1 MSGTFGAFGVARLG
15 IYAAQSGLDVT
26 GNNITNINTQGYTR
40 QRLDLVSLSSSA
52 SDKYSSIYNVR
63 IGQGVL
69 TAGVVQ
75 LRDPGLDLQYR
86 GASANVGS
94 ANQKLAGLNDIASIL
109 DEVGKGSNDEDQ
121 DDGVILRQMNDLRD
135 LISKALTN
143 GIDGYDGMI
152 RESADALCTLFNQY
166 AKDLEDLQAKYETQ
180 LEQNVTEVNNILKNI
195 RDLNETIR
203 EADIRGDAALELRD
217 ERNRLLDQ
225 LSSYMKIDVKYSMED
240 IGAGFQVEKLTVTLG
255 GSDQKLIDGVYGTQ
269 LSQELL
275 ERNPDFPAVDPNN
288 PYLDNNGLPTAD
300 PEQAKKLDNTNYSL
314 TLGPLLNGRGE
325 KLDAADFGHDLGD
338 NELYGSL
345 QSLRELLTESGEYS
359 TGDYVDTVDPGAG
372 SKRGIPYYR
381 KALDNLAQEFAE
393 QMNELNAQA
402 TPPDEPIDG
411 AGNLFSIG
419 SNSDEAMSDNG
430 TPLDPTDDISLIT
443 AANISVSKAW
453 NDGKVSMVASR
464 NENASSGDNSN
475 LAAFLDVFN
484 KVHEFDPKAVVPG
497 TGNNDAAVGEPYK
510 GTFEDMLLHIQSTLG
525 EDQMSTTAVLTNYT
539 VTQNELYNSRESVS
553 GVDLNDEA
561 TNLMVYQKAYTAACR
576 LMTTLEEALDA
587 LMAM

>member
-1 MSGTFGAFGVARLG
+1 MNGTFGAFGVARLG

-26 GNNITNINTQGYTR
+26 GNNITNINTAGYTR

-52 SDKYSSIYNVR
+52 SDKYASIYNVR

-86 GASANVGS
+86 NASANVGS
-94 ANQKLAGLNDIASIL
+94 AGQKLTGLNDIASIL
-109 DEVGKGSNDEDQ
+109 DEVGKGSTDEDQ

-166 AKDLEDLQAKYETQ
+166 AKDLEDLQVKYETQ
-180 LEQNVTEVNNILKNI
+180 LEQNTTEINNILENI
-195 RDLNETIR
+195 QKLNETIR

-225 LSSYMKIDVKYSMED
+225 LSGYMKIDVKYSMED
-240 IGAGFQVEKLTVTLG
+240 LGAGLEVEKLTVSLG
-255 GSDQKLIDGVYGTQ
+255 TGDKNVLIDGVYG
-269 LSQELL
+269 SKIGI
-275 ERNPDFPAVDPNN
+275 NMADPNYN
-288 PYLDNNGLPTAD
+288 VQLYALRNLD
-300 PEQAKKLDNTNYSL
+300 
-314 TLGPLLNGRGE
+314 GE
-325 KLDAADFGHDLGD
+325 KLDNNHTDPVTLGD
-338 NELYGSL
+338 SDLYGSL
-345 QSLRELLTESGEYS
+345 QSVRELLTESGEY
-359 TGDYVDTVDPGAG
+359 TTVPPATDPEAS
-372 SKRGIPYYR
+372 SKRGILYYR

-393 QMNELNAQA
+393 QMNLLNAQT
-402 TPPDEPIDG
+402 TPPDQPIDG

-419 SNSDEAMSDNG
+419 SNSDIAMSDNG
-430 TPLDPTDDISLIT
+430 TPLDPTDDYSLIT
-443 AANISVSKAW
+443 AANISVSKSW
-453 NDGKVSMVASR
+453 NDGVVSMVASR
-464 NENASSGDNSN
+464 DPSAGSGDNSN
-475 LAAFLDVFN
+475 LAAFLNLFN
-484 KVHEFDPKAVVPG
+484 KKQEFDPGAVVPG
-497 TGNNDAAVGEPYK
+497 SAGAGTPYR
-510 GTFEDMLLHIQSTLG
+510 GTFEDMLLHIQSTLA

-539 VTQNELYNSRESVS
+539 VTQNELYTNRESVS

>member
-1 MSGTFGAFGVARLG
+1 MNGTFGAFGVARLG

-26 GNNITNINTQGYTR
+26 GNNITNINTAGYTR

-52 SDKYSSIYNVR
+52 SDKYASIYNVR

-86 GASANVGS
+86 NASANVGS
-94 ANQKLAGLNDIASIL
+94 ANQKLSGLNDIASIL
-109 DEVGKGSNDEDQ
+109 DEVGKGSTTEDQ

-166 AKDLEDLQAKYETQ
+166 AKDLEDLQVKYETQ
-180 LEQNVTEVNNILKNI
+180 LEQNTTEINNILENI
-195 RDLNETIR
+195 QKLNETIR

-225 LSSYMKIDVKYSMED
+225 LSGYMKIDVKYSMED
-240 IGAGFQVEKLTVTLG
+240 LGAGLEVEKLTVSLG
-255 GSDQKLIDGVYGTQ
+255 TGDKNVLIDGVYG
-269 LSQELL
+269 SKIGI
-275 ERNPDFPAVDPNN
+275 NMADPNYN
-288 PYLDNNGLPTAD
+288 VQLYALRNLD
-300 PEQAKKLDNTNYSL
+300 
-314 TLGPLLNGRGE
+314 GE
-325 KLDAADFGHDLGD
+325 KLDNNHTDPVTLGD
-338 NELYGSL
+338 SDLYGSL
-345 QSLRELLTESGEYS
+345 QSVRELLTESGEY
-359 TGDYVDTVDPGAG
+359 TTVPPTTDPEAS
-372 SKRGIPYYR
+372 SKRGILYYR

-393 QMNELNAQA
+393 QMNLLNAQT
-402 TPPDEPIDG
+402 TPPDQPIDG
-411 AGNLFSIG
+411 AGVLFSNSSTG
-419 SNSDEAMSDNG
+419 SDS
-430 TPLDPTDDISLIT
+430 TRIT
-443 AANISVSKAW
+443 AGNISVSKSW
-453 NDGKVSMVASR
+453 NDGVVSMVASR
-464 NENASSGDNSN
+464 DPSAGSGDNTN
-475 LAAFLDVFN
+475 LAAFLDLFN
-484 KVHEFDPKAVVPG
+484 KKQEFDPGAVVPG
-497 TGNNDAAVGEPYK
+497 SAGDGTPYK
-510 GTFEDMLLHIQSTLG
+510 GTFEDMLLHIQSTLA

-539 VTQNELYNSRESVS
+539 VTQNELYTNRESVS

>member
-1 MSGTFGAFGVARLG
+1 MNGTFGAFGVARLG

-26 GNNITNINTQGYTR
+26 GNNITNINTAGYTR

-52 SDKYSSIYNVR
+52 SDKYASIYNVR

-86 GASANVGS
+86 NASANVGS
-94 ANQKLAGLNDIASIL
+94 AGQKLTGLDDIASIL
-109 DEVGKGSNDEDQ
+109 DEVGKGSTTEDQ

-166 AKDLEDLQAKYETQ
+166 AKDLDDLLVNYETQ
-180 LEQNVTEVNNILKNI
+180 LEQNTTEINNILENI
-195 RDLNETIR
+195 QKLNETIR

-225 LSSYMKIDVKYSMED
+225 LSGYMKIDVKYSMED
-240 IGAGFQVEKLTVTLG
+240 LGAGLEVEKLTVSLG
-255 GSDQKLIDGVYGTQ
+255 TGDKNVLIDGVYG
-269 LSQELL
+269 SKIGI
-275 ERNPDFPAVDPNN
+275 NMADPNYN
-288 PYLDNNGLPTAD
+288 VQLYALRNLD
-300 PEQAKKLDNTNYSL
+300 
-314 TLGPLLNGRGE
+314 GE
-325 KLDAADFGHDLGD
+325 KLDNNHTDPVTLGD
-338 NELYGSL
+338 SDLYGSL
-345 QSLRELLTESGEYS
+345 QSVRELLTESGEY
-359 TGDYVDTVDPGAG
+359 TTVPPTTDPEAS
-372 SKRGIPYYR
+372 SKRGILYYR

-393 QMNELNAQA
+393 QMNLLNAQT
-402 TPPDEPIDG
+402 TPPDQPIDG
-411 AGNLFSIG
+411 AGVLFSNSSTG
-419 SNSDEAMSDNG
+419 SDSTG
-430 TPLDPTDDISLIT
+430 IT
-443 AANISVSKAW
+443 AGNISVSKDW
-453 NDGKVSMVASR
+453 NDGVVSMVASR
-464 NENASSGDNSN
+464 DPSAGSGDNSN
-475 LAAFLDVFN
+475 LAAFLNLFN
-484 KVHEFDPKAVVPG
+484 KKQEFDPGAVVPG
-497 TGNNDAAVGEPYK
+497 SAGAGTPYR
-510 GTFEDMLLHIQSTLG
+510 GTFEDMLLHIQSTLA

-539 VTQNELYNSRESVS
+539 ITQNELYTNRESVS

>member
-1 MSGTFGAFGVARLG
+1 MNGTFGAFGVARLG

-26 GNNITNINTQGYTR
+26 GNNITNINTEGYTR
-40 QRLDLVSLSSSA
+40 QRLDLVSLSCSA
-52 SDKYSSIYNVR
+52 SDKYASRYNIR

-75 LRDPGLDLQYR
+75 LRDAGLDLQYR

-94 ANQKLAGLNDIASIL
+94 ASQKLAGLNDIASII
-109 DEVGKGSNDEDQ
+109 DEVGKGSTSEDQ

-166 AKDLEDLQAKYETQ
+166 AKDLEDLQVKYETQ
-180 LEQNVTEVNNILKNI
+180 LDQNVTEINNILENIQQLNKSI
-195 RDLNETIR
+195 RD
-203 EADIRGDAALELRD
+203 ADIRGDAALELRD
-217 ERNRLLDQ
+217 ERNRQLDK

-240 IGAGFQVEKLTVTLG
+240 LGAGLEVEKLTVSLATG
-255 GSDQKLIDGVYGTQ
+255 DKNVLIDGEYGAK
-269 LSQELL
+269 LGVSL
-275 ERNPDFPAVDPNN
+275 DDPN
-288 PYLDNNGLPTAD
+288 YDIRLYALRDLDGEKLNNNDTD
-300 PEQAKKLDNTNYSL
+300 PL
-314 TLGPLLNGRGE
+314 TLG
-325 KLDAADFGHDLGD
+325 DSD
-338 NELYGSL
+338 LYGSL

-359 TGDYVDTVDPGAG
+359 AADYVANVDDEAG

-393 QMNELNAQA
+393 QMNKLNMPGTGVEGEGVLFSMGSNNNDTTAI
-402 TPPDEPIDG
+402 T
-411 AGNLFSIG
+411 AGNI
-419 SNSDEAMSDNG
+419 A
-430 TPLDPTDDISLIT
+430 
-443 AANISVSKAW
+443 VSKDW
-453 NDGKVSMVASR
+453 NDQKVSMIASQDP
-464 NENASSGDNSN
+464 NAASGDNSN
-475 LAAFLDVFN
+475 LAAFLDLFN
-484 KVHEFDPKAVVPG
+484 KVQEFDPKAIVPG

-510 GTFEDMLLHIQSTLG
+510 GTFEDMLLHIQSTLA

-539 VTQNELYNSRESVS
+539 VTQNELYNNRESVS

>member
-1 MSGTFGAFGVARLG
+1 MNGTFGAFGVARLG

-26 GNNITNINTQGYTR
+26 GNNITNINTEGYTR
-40 QRLDLVSLSSSA
+40 QRLDLVSLSCSA
-52 SDKYSSIYNVR
+52 SDKYASRYNIR

-75 LRDPGLDLQYR
+75 LRDAGLDLQYR

-94 ANQKLAGLNDIASIL
+94 ASQKLAGLNDIASII
-109 DEVGKGSNDEDQ
+109 DEVGKGSTSEDQ

-166 AKDLEDLQAKYETQ
+166 AKALEDQQVKCETQ
-180 LEQNVTEVNNILKNI
+180 LDQSVTEINNILENIQQLNKSI
-195 RDLNETIR
+195 RD
-203 EADIRGDAALELRD
+203 ADIRGDAALELRD
-217 ERNRLLDQ
+217 ERNRQLDK

-240 IGAGFQVEKLTVTLG
+240 LGAGLEVEKLTVSLATG
-255 GSDQKLIDGVYGTQ
+255 DKNVLIDGEYGAK
-269 LSQELL
+269 LGVSL
-275 ERNPDFPAVDPNN
+275 DDPN
-288 PYLDNNGLPTAD
+288 YDIRLYALRDLDGEKLNNNDTD
-300 PEQAKKLDNTNYSL
+300 PL
-314 TLGPLLNGRGE
+314 TLG
-325 KLDAADFGHDLGD
+325 DSD
-338 NELYGSL
+338 LYGSL

-359 TGDYVDTVDPGAG
+359 AADYVDNVDDEAG

-393 QMNELNAQA
+393 QMNKLNMPGTGVEGEGVLFSMGSNNNDTTAI
-402 TPPDEPIDG
+402 T
-411 AGNLFSIG
+411 AGNI
-419 SNSDEAMSDNG
+419 A
-430 TPLDPTDDISLIT
+430 
-443 AANISVSKAW
+443 VSKDW
-453 NDGKVSMVASR
+453 NDQKVSMIASQDP
-464 NENASSGDNSN
+464 NAASGDNSN
-475 LAAFLDVFN
+475 LAAFLDLFN
-484 KVHEFDPKAVVPG
+484 KVQEFDPEAIVPG

-510 GTFEDMLLHIQSTLG
+510 GTFEDMLLHIQSTLA

-539 VTQNELYNSRESVS
+539 VTQNELYNNRESVS

-587 LMAM
+587 LLAM

>member
-1 MSGTFGAFGVARLG
+1 MNGTFGAFGVARLG

-26 GNNITNINTQGYTR
+26 GNNITNINTAGYTR

-52 SDKYSSIYNVR
+52 SDKYASIYNVR

-86 GASANVGS
+86 NASANVGS
-94 ANQKLAGLNDIASIL
+94 AGQKLTGLNDIASIL
-109 DEVGKGSNDEDQ
+109 DEVGKGSTDEDQ

-166 AKDLEDLQAKYETQ
+166 AKDLEDLQVKYETQ
-180 LEQNVTEVNNILKNI
+180 LEQNTTEINNILENI
-195 RDLNETIR
+195 QKLNETIR

-225 LSSYMKIDVKYSMED
+225 LSGYMKIDVKYSMED
-240 IGAGFQVEKLTVTLG
+240 LGAGLEVEKLTVSLG
-255 GSDQKLIDGVYGTQ
+255 TGDKNVLIDGVYG
-269 LSQELL
+269 SKIGI
-275 ERNPDFPAVDPNN
+275 NMADPNYN
-288 PYLDNNGLPTAD
+288 VQLYALRNLD
-300 PEQAKKLDNTNYSL
+300 
-314 TLGPLLNGRGE
+314 GE
-325 KLDAADFGHDLGD
+325 KLDNNHTDPVTLGD
-338 NELYGSL
+338 SDLYGSL
-345 QSLRELLTESGEYS
+345 QSVRELLTESGEY
-359 TGDYVDTVDPGAG
+359 TTVPPTTDPEAS
-372 SKRGIPYYR
+372 SKRGILYYR

-393 QMNELNAQA
+393 QMNLLNAQT
-402 TPPDEPIDG
+402 TPPDQPIDG
-411 AGNLFSIG
+411 AGVLFSNSSSG
-419 SNSDEAMSDNG
+419 SDSTG
-430 TPLDPTDDISLIT
+430 IT
-443 AANISVSKAW
+443 AGNISVSKDW
-453 NDGKVSMVASR
+453 NDGIVSMVASR
-464 NENASSGDNSN
+464 ESNAASGDNSN
-475 LAAFLDVFN
+475 LAAFLNLFN
-484 KVHEFDPKAVVPG
+484 KKHEFDPGAVVPG
-497 TGNNDAAVGEPYK
+497 SAGAGTPYK
-510 GTFEDMLLHIQSTLG
+510 GTFEDMLLHIQSTLA

-539 VTQNELYNSRESVS
+539 VTQNELYTNRESVS

>member
-1 MSGTFGAFGVARLG
+1 MNGTFGAFGVARLG

-26 GNNITNINTQGYTR
+26 GNNITNINTEGYTR

-52 SDKYSSIYNVR
+52 SDKYASIYNVR

-86 GASANVGS
+86 NASANVGS
-94 ANQKLAGLNDIASIL
+94 AGQKLTGLNDIASIL
-109 DEVGKGSNDEDQ
+109 DEVGKGSTDEDQ

-166 AKDLEDLQAKYETQ
+166 AKDLEDLQTKYETQ
-180 LEQNVTEVNNILKNI
+180 LEQNVTEVNNILENI
-195 RDLNETIR
+195 QKLNETIR

-225 LSSYMKIDVKYSMED
+225 LSGYMKIDVKYSMED
-240 IGAGFQVEKLTVTLG
+240 LGAGLQVEKLTVSLG
-255 GSDQKLIDGVYGTQ
+255 SGNKNVLIDGVYG
-269 LSQELL
+269 SKIGI
-275 ERNPDFPAVDPNN
+275 NMADPNYN
-288 PYLDNNGLPTAD
+288 VQLYALRNLD
-300 PEQAKKLDNTNYSL
+300 
-314 TLGPLLNGRGE
+314 GE
-325 KLDAADFGHDLGD
+325 KLDNNHTDPVTLGD
-338 NELYGSL
+338 SDLYGSL
-345 QSLRELLTESGEYS
+345 QSVRELLTESGEY
-359 TGDYVDTVDPGAG
+359 TTVPPTTDPEAS
-372 SKRGIPYYR
+372 SKRGILYYR

-393 QMNELNAQA
+393 QMNLLNAQT
-402 TPPDEPIDG
+402 TPPDQPIDG

-419 SNSDEAMSDNG
+419 SNSDIAMSDNG
-430 TPLDPTDDISLIT
+430 TPLDPTDDYSLIT
-443 AANISVSKAW
+443 AANISVSKSW
-453 NDGKVSMVASR
+453 NDGVVSMVASR
-464 NENASSGDNSN
+464 DPSAGSGDNSN
-475 LAAFLDVFN
+475 LAAFLNLFN
-484 KVHEFDPKAVVPG
+484 KKQEFDPGAVVPG
-497 TGNNDAAVGEPYK
+497 SAGAGTPYR
-510 GTFEDMLLHIQSTLG
+510 GTFEDMLLHIQSTLA

-539 VTQNELYNSRESVS
+539 VTQNELYTNRESVS

>member
-1 MSGTFGAFGVARLG
+1 MNGTFGAFGVARLG

-26 GNNITNINTQGYTR
+26 GNNITNINTAGYTR

-52 SDKYSSIYNVR
+52 SDKYASIYNVR

-86 GASANVGS
+86 NASANVGS
-94 ANQKLAGLNDIASIL
+94 ASQKLTGLDDIASIL
-109 DEVGKGSNDEDQ
+109 DEVGKGSTTEDQ

-166 AKDLEDLQAKYETQ
+166 AKDLEDLQVKYETQ
-180 LEQNVTEVNNILKNI
+180 LEQNTTEINNILENI
-195 RDLNETIR
+195 QKLNETIR

-225 LSSYMKIDVKYSMED
+225 LSGYMKIDVKYSMED
-240 IGAGFQVEKLTVTLG
+240 LGAGLEVEKLTVSLG
-255 GSDQKLIDGVYGTQ
+255 TGDKNVLIDGVYG
-269 LSQELL
+269 SKIGI
-275 ERNPDFPAVDPNN
+275 NMADPNYN
-288 PYLDNNGLPTAD
+288 VQLYALRNLD
-300 PEQAKKLDNTNYSL
+300 
-314 TLGPLLNGRGE
+314 GE
-325 KLDAADFGHDLGD
+325 KLDNNHTDPVTLGD
-338 NELYGSL
+338 SDLYGSL
-345 QSLRELLTESGEYS
+345 QSVRELLTESGEYS
-359 TGDYVDTVDPGAG
+359 AADYVANVDDEAG

-393 QMNELNAQA
+393 RMNALNMPGTGVEGEGVLFSMGSNNNDTTAI
-402 TPPDEPIDG
+402 T
-411 AGNLFSIG
+411 AGNI
-419 SNSDEAMSDNG
+419 A
-430 TPLDPTDDISLIT
+430 
-443 AANISVSKAW
+443 VSKDW
-453 NDGKVSMVASR
+453 NDQKVSMIATQDP
-464 NENASSGDNSN
+464 NASSGDNSN
-475 LAAFLDVFN
+475 LAAFLDLFN
-484 KVHEFDPKAVVPG
+484 QVQEFDPKAIVPG
-497 TGNNDAAVGEPYK
+497 TGNNDAAVGEPFK
-510 GTFEDMLLHIQSTLG
+510 GTFEDMLLHIQSTLA

-539 VTQNELYNSRESVS
+539 ITQNELYTNRESVS

>member
-1 MSGTFGAFGVARLG
+1 MNGTFGAFGVARLG

-26 GNNITNINTQGYTR
+26 GNNITNINTEGYTR
-40 QRLDLVSLSSSA
+40 QRLDLVSLSCSA
-52 SDKYSSIYNVR
+52 SDKYASRYNIR

-75 LRDPGLDLQYR
+75 LRDAGLDLQYR

-94 ANQKLAGLNDIASIL
+94 ASQKLAGLNDIASII
-109 DEVGKGSNDEDQ
+109 DEVGKGSTSEDQ

-166 AKDLEDLQAKYETQ
+166 AKDLEDLQVKYETQ
-180 LEQNVTEVNNILKNI
+180 LDQNVTEINNILENIQQLNKSI
-195 RDLNETIR
+195 RD
-203 EADIRGDAALELRD
+203 ADIRGDAALELRD
-217 ERNRLLDQ
+217 ERNRQLDK

-240 IGAGFQVEKLTVTLG
+240 LGAGLEVEKLTVSLATG
-255 GSDQKLIDGVYGTQ
+255 DKNVLIDGEYGAK
-269 LSQELL
+269 LGVSL
-275 ERNPDFPAVDPNN
+275 DDPN
-288 PYLDNNGLPTAD
+288 YDIRLYALRDLDGEKLNNNDTD
-300 PEQAKKLDNTNYSL
+300 PL
-314 TLGPLLNGRGE
+314 TLG
-325 KLDAADFGHDLGD
+325 DSD
-338 NELYGSL
+338 LYGSL

-359 TGDYVDTVDPGAG
+359 AADYVANVDDEAG

-393 QMNELNAQA
+393 RMNDLNTAAGVPGQ
-402 TPPDEPIDG
+402 
-411 AGNLFSIG
+411 GNLFSIG
-419 SNSDEAMSDNG
+419 SNSDVATSDNG
-430 TPLDPTDDISLIT
+430 TPLDPTDDFSLIT
-443 AANISVSKAW
+443 AANISVSKSW
-453 NDGKVSMVASR
+453 NDGNVSMIATKDP
-464 NENASSGDNSN
+464 NASSGDNSN
-475 LAAFLDVFN
+475 LAAFLDLFT
-484 KVHEFDPKAVVPG
+484 KVQEFDPKAVVPG
-497 TGNNDAAVGEPYK
+497 TGNNDAAVGAIYR
-510 GTFEDMLLHIQSTLG
+510 GTFEDMLLHIQSTLA

-539 VTQNELYNSRESVS
+539 VTQNELYNNRESVS

>member
-1 MSGTFGAFGVARLG
+1 MNGTFGAFGVARLG

-26 GNNITNINTQGYTR
+26 GNNITNINTAGYTR

-52 SDKYSSIYNVR
+52 SDKYASIYNVR

-86 GASANVGS
+86 NASANVGS
-94 ANQKLAGLNDIASIL
+94 AGQKLTGLDDIASIL
-109 DEVGKGSNDEDQ
+109 DEVGKGSTTEDQ

-166 AKDLEDLQAKYETQ
+166 AKDLEDLQVKYETQ
-180 LEQNVTEVNNILKNI
+180 LEQNTTEINNILENI
-195 RDLNETIR
+195 QKLNETIR

-225 LSSYMKIDVKYSMED
+225 LSGYMKIDVKYSMED
-240 IGAGFQVEKLTVTLG
+240 LGAGLQVEKLTVSLG
-255 GSDQKLIDGVYGTQ
+255 TGDKNVLIDGVYG
-269 LSQELL
+269 SKIGINME
-275 ERNPDFPAVDPNN
+275 DPNYN
-288 PYLDNNGLPTAD
+288 VRLYALRNLD
-300 PEQAKKLDNTNYSL
+300 
-314 TLGPLLNGRGE
+314 GE
-325 KLDAADFGHDLGD
+325 KLDNNHTDPVTLGD
-338 NELYGSL
+338 SDLYGSL
-345 QSLRELLTESGEYS
+345 QSVRELLTESGEY
-359 TGDYVDTVDPGAG
+359 TTVPPTTDPEAS
-372 SKRGIPYYR
+372 SKRGILYYR

-393 QMNELNAQA
+393 QMNLLNAQT
-402 TPPDEPIDG
+402 TPPDQPIDG
-411 AGNLFSIG
+411 AGVLFSNSSTG
-419 SNSDEAMSDNG
+419 SDSTG
-430 TPLDPTDDISLIT
+430 IT
-443 AANISVSKAW
+443 AGNISVSKDW
-453 NDGKVSMVASR
+453 NDGVVSMVASR
-464 NENASSGDNSN
+464 ESNAASGDNSN
-475 LAAFLDVFN
+475 LAAFLNLFN
-484 KVHEFDPKAVVPG
+484 KKQEFDPGAVVPG
-497 TGNNDAAVGEPYK
+497 SAGAGTPYR
-510 GTFEDMLLHIQSTLG
+510 GTFEDMLLHIQSTLA

-539 VTQNELYNSRESVS
+539 ITQNELYTNRESVS

>member
-1 MSGTFGAFGVARLG
+1 MNGTFGAFGVARLG

-26 GNNITNINTQGYTR
+26 GNNITNINTEGYTR
-40 QRLDLVSLSSSA
+40 QRLDLVSLSCSA
-52 SDKYSSIYNVR
+52 SDKYASRYNIR

-75 LRDPGLDLQYR
+75 LRDAGLDLQYR

-94 ANQKLAGLNDIASIL
+94 ASQKLAGLNDIASII
-109 DEVGKGSNDEDQ
+109 DEVGKGSTSEDQ

-166 AKDLEDLQAKYETQ
+166 AKALEDQQVKCETQ
-180 LEQNVTEVNNILKNI
+180 LDQSVTEINNILENIQQLNKSI
-195 RDLNETIR
+195 RD
-203 EADIRGDAALELRD
+203 ADIRGDAALELRD
-217 ERNRLLDQ
+217 ERNRQLDK

-240 IGAGFQVEKLTVTLG
+240 LGAGLEVEKLTVSLATG
-255 GSDQKLIDGVYGTQ
+255 DKNVLIDGEYGAK
-269 LSQELL
+269 LGVSL
-275 ERNPDFPAVDPNN
+275 DDPN
-288 PYLDNNGLPTAD
+288 YDIRLYALRDLDGEKLNNNDID
-300 PEQAKKLDNTNYSL
+300 PL
-314 TLGPLLNGRGE
+314 TLG
-325 KLDAADFGHDLGD
+325 DSD
-338 NELYGSL
+338 LYGSL

-359 TGDYVDTVDPGAG
+359 AADYVDNVDDEAG

-393 QMNELNAQA
+393 QMNKLNMPG
-402 TPPDEPIDG
+402 TGVEGEGVLFSEGSNNNDTTDIT
-411 AGNLFSIG
+411 AGNI
-419 SNSDEAMSDNG
+419 A
-430 TPLDPTDDISLIT
+430 
-443 AANISVSKAW
+443 VSKDW
-453 NDGKVSMVASR
+453 NDQKVSMIATQDP
-464 NENASSGDNSN
+464 NASSGDNSN
-475 LAAFLDVFN
+475 LAAFLDLFN
-484 KVHEFDPKAVVPG
+484 QVQEFDPEAIVPG

-510 GTFEDMLLHIQSTLG
+510 GTFEDMLLHIQSTLA

-539 VTQNELYNSRESVS
+539 VTQNELYNNRESVS

>member
-1 MSGTFGAFGVARLG
+1 MNGTFGAFGVARLG

-26 GNNITNINTQGYTR
+26 GNNITNINTEGYTR
-40 QRLDLVSLSSSA
+40 QRLDLVSLSCSA
-52 SDKYSSIYNVR
+52 SDKYASRYNIR

-75 LRDPGLDLQYR
+75 LRDAGLDLQYR

-94 ANQKLAGLNDIASIL
+94 ASQKLAGLNDIASII
-109 DEVGKGSNDEDQ
+109 DEVGKGSTSEDQ

-166 AKDLEDLQAKYETQ
+166 AKDLEDLQVKYETQ
-180 LEQNVTEVNNILKNI
+180 LDQNVTEINNILENIQQLNKSI
-195 RDLNETIR
+195 RD
-203 EADIRGDAALELRD
+203 ADIRGDAALELRD
-217 ERNRLLDQ
+217 ERNRQLDK

-240 IGAGFQVEKLTVTLG
+240 LGAGLEVEKLTVSLATG
-255 GSDQKLIDGVYGTQ
+255 NKNVLIDGEYGAK
-269 LSQELL
+269 LGVSL
-275 ERNPDFPAVDPNN
+275 DDPN
-288 PYLDNNGLPTAD
+288 YDIRLYALRDLDGEKLNNNDTD
-300 PEQAKKLDNTNYSL
+300 PL
-314 TLGPLLNGRGE
+314 TLG
-325 KLDAADFGHDLGD
+325 DSD
-338 NELYGSL
+338 LYGSL

-359 TGDYVDTVDPGAG
+359 AADYVANVDDEAG

-393 QMNELNAQA
+393 RMNDLNTAAGVPGQ
-402 TPPDEPIDG
+402 
-411 AGNLFSIG
+411 GNLFSIG
-419 SNSDEAMSDNG
+419 SNSDVATSDNG
-430 TPLDPTDDISLIT
+430 TPLDPTDDFNLIT
-443 AANISVSKAW
+443 AANISVSKSW
-453 NDGKVSMVASR
+453 NDGNVSMIATKDP
-464 NENASSGDNSN
+464 NASSGDNSN
-475 LAAFLDVFN
+475 LAAFLDLFT
-484 KVHEFDPKAVVPG
+484 KVQEFDPKAVVPG
-497 TGNNDAAVGEPYK
+497 TGNNDAAVGAIYR
-510 GTFEDMLLHIQSTLG
+510 GTFEDMLLHIQSTLA

-539 VTQNELYNSRESVS
+539 VTQNELYNNRESVS

>member
-1 MSGTFGAFGVARLG
+1 MNGTFGAFGVARLG

-94 ANQKLAGLNDIASIL
+94 ASQKLTGLNDIASIL
-109 DEVGKGSNDEDQ
+109 DEVGKGSTDEDQ

-135 LISKALTN
+135 LISKAVTN

-152 RESADALCTLFNQY
+152 RESAKALCTLFNKY
-166 AKDLEDLQAKYETQ
+166 AKELENLQTTYETKLNQ
-180 LEQNVTEVNNILKNI
+180 GVTEVNNILKNI
-195 RDLNETIR
+195 RDLNESIR

-217 ERNRLLDQ
+217 ERNRQLDK
-225 LSSYMKIDVKYSMED
+225 LSTYMKIDVTYSMED
-240 IGAGFQVEKLTVTLG
+240 VGAGLQVEKLTVSLG
-255 GSDQKLIDGVYGTQ
+255 SGNKNVLIDGVYGTQ
-269 LSQELL
+269 FSQELL

-314 TLGPLLNGRGE
+314 TLGPLLNDRGE

-359 TGDYVDTVDPGAG
+359 TEDYVNDVDDEAG

-393 QMNELNAQA
+393 QMNLLNMPN
-402 TPPDEPIDG
+402 TGVKGEG
-411 AGNLFSIG
+411 VLFSMG
-419 SNSDEAMSDNG
+419 SNNNDTNVNG
-430 TPLDPTDDISLIT
+430 VGINAS
-443 AANISVSKAW
+443 NISVSLGW
-453 NDGKVSMVASR
+453 EQGSFSMIPSKDP
-464 NENASSGDNSN
+464 NASSGDNSN

-484 KVHEFDPKAVVPG
+484 KTHQFNPG
-497 TGNNDAAVGEPYK
+497 DLVTDAVGKDSPFE
-510 GTFEDMLLHIQSTLG
+510 GTFEDMLIHIQSTLG
-525 EDQMSTTAVLTNYT
+525 EDQMSTTAVLNNYSI
-539 VTQNELYNSRESVS
+539 TQNELYMDRESVS

>member
-1 MSGTFGAFGVARLG
+1 MNGTFGAFGVARLG

-26 GNNITNINTQGYTR
+26 GNNITNINTAGYTR

-52 SDKYSSIYNVR
+52 SDKYASIYNVR

-86 GASANVGS
+86 NASANVGS
-94 ANQKLAGLNDIASIL
+94 ANQKLSGLNDIASIL
-109 DEVGKGSNDEDQ
+109 DEVGKGSTTEDQ

-166 AKDLEDLQAKYETQ
+166 AKDLEDLQVKYETQ
-180 LEQNVTEVNNILKNI
+180 LEQNTTEINNILENI
-195 RDLNETIR
+195 QKLNETIR

-225 LSSYMKIDVKYSMED
+225 LSGYMKIDVKYSMED
-240 IGAGFQVEKLTVTLG
+240 LGAGLEVEKLTVSLG
-255 GSDQKLIDGVYGTQ
+255 TGDKNVLIDGVYG
-269 LSQELL
+269 SKIGI
-275 ERNPDFPAVDPNN
+275 NMADPNYN
-288 PYLDNNGLPTAD
+288 VQLYALRNLD
-300 PEQAKKLDNTNYSL
+300 
-314 TLGPLLNGRGE
+314 GE
-325 KLDAADFGHDLGD
+325 KLDNNHTDPVTLGD
-338 NELYGSL
+338 SDLYGSL
-345 QSLRELLTESGEYS
+345 QSVRELLTESGEY
-359 TGDYVDTVDPGAG
+359 TTVPPTTDPEAS
-372 SKRGIPYYR
+372 SKRGILYYR
-381 KALDNLAQEFAE
+381 KAVDNLAQEFAE
-393 QMNELNAQA
+393 QMNLLNAQT
-402 TPPDEPIDG
+402 TPPDQPIDG
-411 AGNLFSIG
+411 AGVLFSNSSTG
-419 SNSDEAMSDNG
+419 SDS
-430 TPLDPTDDISLIT
+430 TRIT
-443 AANISVSKAW
+443 AGNISVSKSW
-453 NDGKVSMVASR
+453 NDGVVSMVASR
-464 NENASSGDNSN
+464 DPSAGSGDNTN
-475 LAAFLDVFN
+475 LAAFLDLFN
-484 KVHEFDPKAVVPG
+484 KKQEFDPGAVVPG
-497 TGNNDAAVGEPYK
+497 SAGDGTPYK
-510 GTFEDMLLHIQSTLG
+510 GTFEDMLLHIQSTLA

-539 VTQNELYNSRESVS
+539 VTQNELYTNRESVS

>member
-94 ANQKLAGLNDIASIL
+94 ASQKLTGLNDIASIL
-109 DEVGKGSNDEDQ
+109 DEVGKGSTDEDQ

-135 LISKALTN
+135 LISKAVTN

-152 RESADALCTLFNQY
+152 RESAKALCTLFNKY
-166 AKDLEDLQAKYETQ
+166 AKELENLQTTYETKLNQ
-180 LEQNVTEVNNILKNI
+180 GVTEVNNILKNI
-195 RDLNETIR
+195 RDLNESIR

-217 ERNRLLDQ
+217 ERNRQLDK
-225 LSSYMKIDVKYSMED
+225 LSTYMKIDVTYSMED
-240 IGAGFQVEKLTVTLG
+240 VGAGLQVEKLTVSLG
-255 GSDQKLIDGVYGTQ
+255 SGNKNVLIDGVYGTQ
-269 LSQELL
+269 FSQELL

-314 TLGPLLNGRGE
+314 TLGPLLNDRGE

-359 TGDYVDTVDPGAG
+359 TEDYVNDVDDEAG

-393 QMNELNAQA
+393 QMNLLNMPN
-402 TPPDEPIDG
+402 TGVKGEG
-411 AGNLFSIG
+411 VLFSMG
-419 SNSDEAMSDNG
+419 SNNNDTNVNG
-430 TPLDPTDDISLIT
+430 VGINAS
-443 AANISVSKAW
+443 NISVSLGW
-453 NDGKVSMVASR
+453 EQGSFSMIPSKDP
-464 NENASSGDNSN
+464 NASSGDNSN

-484 KVHEFDPKAVVPG
+484 KTHQFNPG
-497 TGNNDAAVGEPYK
+497 DLVTDAVGKDSPFE
-510 GTFEDMLLHIQSTLG
+510 GTFEDMMIHIQSTLG
-525 EDQMSTTAVLTNYT
+525 EDQMSTTAVLNNYSI
-539 VTQNELYNSRESVS
+539 TQNELYMDRESVS

>member
-94 ANQKLAGLNDIASIL
+94 ASQKLTGLDDIASIL
-109 DEVGKGSNDEDQ
+109 DEVGKGSTDEDQ

-166 AKDLEDLQAKYETQ
+166 AKDLEDLQVKYETQ

-217 ERNRLLDQ
+217 ERNRQLDK
-225 LSSYMKIDVKYSMED
+225 LSTYMKIDVTYSMED
-240 IGAGFQVEKLTVTLG
+240 VGAGLQVEKLTVSLG
-255 GSDQKLIDGVYGTQ
+255 SGNKNVLIDGVYGTQ
-269 LSQELL
+269 FSQELL

-314 TLGPLLNGRGE
+314 TLGPLLNDRGE

-359 TGDYVDTVDPGAG
+359 TEDYVTNVDDGAG

-393 QMNELNAQA
+393 QMNRLNMINANA
-402 TPPDEPIDG
+402 ANPVPDDPAVKGEG
-411 AGNLFSIG
+411 ALFSTG
-419 SNSDEAMSDNG
+419 SNNN
-430 TPLDPTDDISLIT
+430 DIEGIT

-453 NDGKVSMVASR
+453 NDGVVSMIATQDP
-464 NENASSGDNSN
+464 NASSGDNSN
-475 LAAFLDVFN
+475 LAAFLDLFN
-484 KVHEFDPKAVVPG
+484 KVQEFDPEAIVPDSAP
-497 TGNNDAAVGEPYK
+497 GNDDGAVGAPYK
-510 GTFEDMLLHIQSTLG
+510 GTFEDMLLHIQSTLA

>member
-94 ANQKLAGLNDIASIL
+94 ASQKLTGLNDIASIL
-109 DEVGKGSNDEDQ
+109 DEVGKGSTDEDQ

-135 LISKALTN
+135 LISKAVTN

-152 RESADALCTLFNQY
+152 RESAKALCTLFNKY
-166 AKDLEDLQAKYETQ
+166 AKELENLQTTYETKLNQ
-180 LEQNVTEVNNILKNI
+180 GVTEVNNILKNI
-195 RDLNETIR
+195 RDLNESIR

-217 ERNRLLDQ
+217 ERNRQLDK
-225 LSSYMKIDVKYSMED
+225 LSTYMKIDVTYSMED
-240 IGAGFQVEKLTVTLG
+240 VGAGLQVEKLTVSLG
-255 GSDQKLIDGVYGTQ
+255 SGNKNVLIDGVYGTQ
-269 LSQELL
+269 FSQELL

-314 TLGPLLNGRGE
+314 TLGPLLNDRGE

-359 TGDYVDTVDPGAG
+359 TEDYVNDVDDEAG

-393 QMNELNAQA
+393 QMNLLNMPN
-402 TPPDEPIDG
+402 TGVKGEG
-411 AGNLFSIG
+411 VLFSMG
-419 SNSDEAMSDNG
+419 SNNNDTNVNG
-430 TPLDPTDDISLIT
+430 VGINAS
-443 AANISVSKAW
+443 NISVSLGW
-453 NDGKVSMVASR
+453 EQGSFSMIPSKDP
-464 NENASSGDNSN
+464 NASSGDNSN

-484 KVHEFDPKAVVPG
+484 KTHQFNPG
-497 TGNNDAAVGEPYK
+497 DLVTDAVGKDSPFE
-510 GTFEDMLLHIQSTLG
+510 GTFEDMLIHIQSTLG
-525 EDQMSTTAVLTNYT
+525 EDQMSTTAVLNNYSI
-539 VTQNELYNSRESVS
+539 TQNELYMDRESVS

>member
-1 MSGTFGAFGVARLG
+1 MNGTFGAFGVARLG

-26 GNNITNINTQGYTR
+26 GNNITNINTEGYTR
-40 QRLDLVSLSSSA
+40 QRLDLVSLSCSA
-52 SDKYSSIYNVR
+52 SDKYASRYNIR

-75 LRDPGLDLQYR
+75 LRDAGLDLQYR

-94 ANQKLAGLNDIASIL
+94 ASQKLAGLNNIASII
-109 DEVGKGSNDEDQ
+109 DEVGKGSTSEDQ

-166 AKDLEDLQAKYETQ
+166 AKGLEDQQVIFETQ
-180 LEQNVTEVNNILKNI
+180 LDQNVTEINNILENIQQLNKSI
-195 RDLNETIR
+195 RD
-203 EADIRGDAALELRD
+203 ADIRGDAALELRD
-217 ERNRLLDQ
+217 ERNRQLDK

-240 IGAGFQVEKLTVTLG
+240 LGAGLEVEKLTVSLATG
-255 GSDQKLIDGVYGTQ
+255 DKNVLIDGEYGAK
-269 LSQELL
+269 LGVSL
-275 ERNPDFPAVDPNN
+275 DDPN
-288 PYLDNNGLPTAD
+288 YDIRLYALRDLDGEKLNNNDTD
-300 PEQAKKLDNTNYSL
+300 PL
-314 TLGPLLNGRGE
+314 TLG
-325 KLDAADFGHDLGD
+325 DSD
-338 NELYGSL
+338 LYGSL

-359 TGDYVDTVDPGAG
+359 AADYVANVDDEAG

-393 QMNELNAQA
+393 QMNKLNMPGTGVEGEGVLFSMGSNNNDTTAI
-402 TPPDEPIDG
+402 T
-411 AGNLFSIG
+411 AGNI
-419 SNSDEAMSDNG
+419 A
-430 TPLDPTDDISLIT
+430 
-443 AANISVSKAW
+443 VSKDW
-453 NDGKVSMVASR
+453 NDQKVSMIASQDP
-464 NENASSGDNSN
+464 NAASGDNSN
-475 LAAFLDVFN
+475 LAAFLDLFN
-484 KVHEFDPKAVVPG
+484 KVQEFDPKAIVPG

-510 GTFEDMLLHIQSTLG
+510 GTFEDMLLHIQSTLA

-539 VTQNELYNSRESVS
+539 VTQNELYNNRESVS

>member
-1 MSGTFGAFGVARLG
+1 MNGTFGAFGVARLG

-26 GNNITNINTQGYTR
+26 GNNITNINTAGYTR

-52 SDKYSSIYNVR
+52 SDKYASIYNVR

-86 GASANVGS
+86 NASANVGS
-94 ANQKLAGLNDIASIL
+94 ANQKLSGLNDIASIL
-109 DEVGKGSNDEDQ
+109 DEVGKGSTTEDQ

-166 AKDLEDLQAKYETQ
+166 AKDLEDLQVKYETQ
-180 LEQNVTEVNNILKNI
+180 LEQNTTEINNILENI
-195 RDLNETIR
+195 QKLNETIR

-225 LSSYMKIDVKYSMED
+225 LSGYMKIDVKYSMED
-240 IGAGFQVEKLTVTLG
+240 LGAGLEVEKLTVSLG
-255 GSDQKLIDGVYGTQ
+255 TGDKNVLIDGVYG
-269 LSQELL
+269 SKIGINME
-275 ERNPDFPAVDPNN
+275 DPNYN
-288 PYLDNNGLPTAD
+288 VRLYALRNLD
-300 PEQAKKLDNTNYSL
+300 
-314 TLGPLLNGRGE
+314 GE
-325 KLDAADFGHDLGD
+325 KLDNNHTDPVTLGD
-338 NELYGSL
+338 SDLYGSL
-345 QSLRELLTESGEYS
+345 QSVRELLTESGEY
-359 TGDYVDTVDPGAG
+359 TTVPPTTDPEAS
-372 SKRGIPYYR
+372 SKRGILYYR

-393 QMNELNAQA
+393 QMNLLNAQT
-402 TPPDEPIDG
+402 TPPDQPIDG
-411 AGNLFSIG
+411 AGVLFSNSSTG
-419 SNSDEAMSDNG
+419 SDSTG
-430 TPLDPTDDISLIT
+430 IT
-443 AANISVSKAW
+443 AGNISVSKDW
-453 NDGKVSMVASR
+453 NDGVVSMVASR
-464 NENASSGDNSN
+464 DPSAGSGDNSN
-475 LAAFLDVFN
+475 LAAFLNLFN
-484 KVHEFDPKAVVPG
+484 KKQEFDPGAVVPG
-497 TGNNDAAVGEPYK
+497 SAGAGTPYR
-510 GTFEDMLLHIQSTLG
+510 GTFEDMLLHIQSTLA

-539 VTQNELYNSRESVS
+539 ITQNELYTNRESVS

>member
-94 ANQKLAGLNDIASIL
+94 ASQKLEGLNSIAGIL
-109 DEVGKGSNDEDQ
+109 DEVGKGSTDEDQ

-135 LISKALTN
+135 LISKAVTN

-152 RESADALCTLFNQY
+152 RESAKALCTLFNKY
-166 AKDLEDLQAKYETQ
+166 AKELENLQTTYETKLNQ
-180 LEQNVTEVNNILKNI
+180 GVDEINNILKNI
-195 RDLNETIR
+195 RDLNESIR

-217 ERNRLLDQ
+217 ERNRQLDK
-225 LSSYMKIDVKYSMED
+225 LSTYMKIDVTYSMED
-240 IGAGFQVEKLTVTLG
+240 VGAGLQVEKLTVSLG
-255 GSDQKLIDGVYGTQ
+255 SGNKNVLIDGVYGTQ
-269 LSQELL
+269 FSQELL

-314 TLGPLLNGRGE
+314 TLGPLLNDRGE

-359 TGDYVDTVDPGAG
+359 TEDYVNDVDDEAG

-393 QMNELNAQA
+393 QMNLLNMPN
-402 TPPDEPIDG
+402 TGVKGEG
-411 AGNLFSIG
+411 VLFSMG
-419 SNSDEAMSDNG
+419 SDNNDTNVNG
-430 TPLDPTDDISLIT
+430 VGINAS
-443 AANISVSKAW
+443 NISVSLGW
-453 NDGKVSMVASR
+453 EQGSFSMIPSKDP
-464 NENASSGDNSN
+464 NASSGDNSN

-484 KVHEFDPKAVVPG
+484 KAHQFNPG
-497 TGNNDAAVGEPYK
+497 DLVTDAVGKDSPFE
-510 GTFEDMLLHIQSTLG
+510 GTFEDMLIHIQSTLG
-525 EDQMSTTAVLTNYT
+525 EDQMSTTAVLNNYSI
-539 VTQNELYNSRESVS
+539 TQNELYMDRESVS

>member
-94 ANQKLAGLNDIASIL
+94 ASQKLEGLNSIAGIL
-109 DEVGKGSNDEDQ
+109 DEVGKGSTDEDQ

-135 LISKALTN
+135 LISKAVTN

-152 RESADALCTLFNQY
+152 RESAKALCTLFNKY
-166 AKDLEDLQAKYETQ
+166 AKELENLQTTYETKLNQ
-180 LEQNVTEVNNILKNI
+180 GVDEINNILKNI
-195 RDLNETIR
+195 RDLNESIR

-217 ERNRLLDQ
+217 ERNRQLDK
-225 LSSYMKIDVKYSMED
+225 LSTYMKIDVTYSMED
-240 IGAGFQVEKLTVTLG
+240 VGAGLQVEKMTVSLG
-255 GSDQKLIDGVYGTQ
+255 TGSNNTLIDGVYGTQ
-269 LSQELL
+269 ISSNGSPNYDISVSDLL
-275 ERNPDFPAVDPNN
+275 D
-288 PYLDNNGLPTAD
+288 G
-300 PEQAKKLDNTNYSL
+300 
-314 TLGPLLNGRGE
+314 NGRIHPDN
-325 KLDAADFGHDLGD
+325 DALGAGMTLED
-338 NELYGSL
+338 NDLYGSL

-359 TGDYVDTVDPGAG
+359 TEDYVNDVDDEAG

-381 KALDNLAQEFAE
+381 KALDSLAREFAK
-393 QMNELNAQA
+393 QMNALNNANDVDI
-402 TPPDEPIDG
+402 PG
-411 AGNLFSIG
+411 KGNLFSAG
-419 SNSDEAMSDNG
+419 SNTNETSVNG
-430 TPLDPTDDISLIT
+430 VGINAS
-443 AANISVSKAW
+443 NISVSLGW
-453 NDGKVSMVASR
+453 EQGSISMIPSKDP
-464 NENASSGDNSN
+464 NASSGDNSN

-484 KVHEFDPKAVVPG
+484 KAHQFNPG
-497 TGNNDAAVGEPYK
+497 DLVTDAVGKDSPFE
-510 GTFEDMLLHIQSTLG
+510 GTFEDMLIHIQSTLG
-525 EDQMSTTAVLTNYT
+525 EDQMSTTAVLNNYSI
-539 VTQNELYNSRESVS
+539 TQNELYMDRESVS

-561 TNLMVYQKAYTAACR
+561 TNLMVFQKAYTAACR

>member
-1 MSGTFGAFGVARLG
+1 MNGTFGAFGVARLG

-26 GNNITNINTQGYTR
+26 GNNITNINTEGYTR
-40 QRLDLVSLSSSA
+40 QRLDLVSLSCSA
-52 SDKYSSIYNVR
+52 SDKYASRYNIR

-75 LRDPGLDLQYR
+75 LRDAGLDLQYR

-94 ANQKLAGLNDIASIL
+94 ASQKLAGLNDIASII
-109 DEVGKGSNDEDQ
+109 DEVGKGSTSEDQ

-166 AKDLEDLQAKYETQ
+166 AKALEDQQVKCETQ
-180 LEQNVTEVNNILKNI
+180 LDQSVTEINNILENIQQLNKSI
-195 RDLNETIR
+195 RD
-203 EADIRGDAALELRD
+203 ADIRGDAALELRD
-217 ERNRLLDQ
+217 ERNRQLDK

-240 IGAGFQVEKLTVTLG
+240 LGAGLEVEKLTVSLATG
-255 GSDQKLIDGVYGTQ
+255 DKNVLIDGEYGAK
-269 LSQELL
+269 LGVSL
-275 ERNPDFPAVDPNN
+275 DDPN
-288 PYLDNNGLPTAD
+288 YDIRLYALRDLDGEKLNNNDTD
-300 PEQAKKLDNTNYSL
+300 PL
-314 TLGPLLNGRGE
+314 TLG
-325 KLDAADFGHDLGD
+325 DSD
-338 NELYGSL
+338 LYGSL

-359 TGDYVDTVDPGAG
+359 AADYVANVDDEAG

-393 QMNELNAQA
+393 QMNKLNMPGTGVEGEGVLFSMGSNNNDTTAI
-402 TPPDEPIDG
+402 T
-411 AGNLFSIG
+411 AGNI
-419 SNSDEAMSDNG
+419 A
-430 TPLDPTDDISLIT
+430 
-443 AANISVSKAW
+443 VSKDW
-453 NDGKVSMVASR
+453 NDQKVSMIATQDP
-464 NENASSGDNSN
+464 NASSGDNSN
-475 LAAFLDVFN
+475 LAAFLDLFN
-484 KVHEFDPKAVVPG
+484 KVQEFDPKAIVPG

-510 GTFEDMLLHIQSTLG
+510 GTFEDMLLHIQSTLA

-539 VTQNELYNSRESVS
+539 VTQNELYNNRESVS

-587 LMAM
+587 LLAM

>member
-1 MSGTFGAFGVARLG
+1 MNGTFGAFGVARLG

-26 GNNITNINTQGYTR
+26 GNNITNINTAGYTR

-52 SDKYSSIYNVR
+52 SDKYASIYNVR

-86 GASANVGS
+86 NASANVGS
-94 ANQKLAGLNDIASIL
+94 ANQKLSGLNDIASIL
-109 DEVGKGSNDEDQ
+109 DEVGKGSTTEDQ

-166 AKDLEDLQAKYETQ
+166 AKDLEDLQVKYETQ
-180 LEQNVTEVNNILKNI
+180 LEQNTTEINNILENI
-195 RDLNETIR
+195 QKLNETIR

-225 LSSYMKIDVKYSMED
+225 LSGYMKIDVKYSMED
-240 IGAGFQVEKLTVTLG
+240 LGAGLEVEKLTVSLG
-255 GSDQKLIDGVYGTQ
+255 TGDKNVLIDGVYG
-269 LSQELL
+269 SKIGI
-275 ERNPDFPAVDPNN
+275 NMADPNYN
-288 PYLDNNGLPTAD
+288 VQLYALRNLD
-300 PEQAKKLDNTNYSL
+300 
-314 TLGPLLNGRGE
+314 GE
-325 KLDAADFGHDLGD
+325 KLDNNHTDPVTLGD
-338 NELYGSL
+338 SDLYGSL
-345 QSLRELLTESGEYS
+345 QSVRELLTESGEY
-359 TGDYVDTVDPGAG
+359 TTVPPTTDPEAS
-372 SKRGIPYYR
+372 SKRGILYYR

-393 QMNELNAQA
+393 QMNLLNAQT
-402 TPPDEPIDG
+402 TPPDQPIDG
-411 AGNLFSIG
+411 AGVLFSNSSTG
-419 SNSDEAMSDNG
+419 SDSTG
-430 TPLDPTDDISLIT
+430 IT
-443 AANISVSKAW
+443 AGNISVSKSW
-453 NDGKVSMVASR
+453 NDGVVSMVASR
-464 NENASSGDNSN
+464 DPSAGSGDNTN
-475 LAAFLDVFN
+475 LAAFLDLFN
-484 KVHEFDPKAVVPG
+484 KKQEFDPGAVVPG
-497 TGNNDAAVGEPYK
+497 SAGDGTPYK
-510 GTFEDMLLHIQSTLG
+510 GTFEDMLLHIQSTLA

-539 VTQNELYNSRESVS
+539 ITQNELYTNRESVS

>member
-1 MSGTFGAFGVARLG
+1 MNGTFGAFGVARLG

-26 GNNITNINTQGYTR
+26 GNNITNINTAGYTR

-52 SDKYSSIYNVR
+52 SDKYASIYNVR

-86 GASANVGS
+86 NASANVGS
-94 ANQKLAGLNDIASIL
+94 ASQKLTGLDDIASIL
-109 DEVGKGSNDEDQ
+109 DEVGKGSTTEDQ

-166 AKDLEDLQAKYETQ
+166 AKDLEDLQVKYETQ
-180 LEQNVTEVNNILKNI
+180 LEQNTTEINNILENI
-195 RDLNETIR
+195 QKLNETIR

-225 LSSYMKIDVKYSMED
+225 LSGYMKIDVKYSMED
-240 IGAGFQVEKLTVTLG
+240 LGAGLEVEKLTVSLG
-255 GSDQKLIDGVYGTQ
+255 TGDKNVLIDGVYG
-269 LSQELL
+269 SKIGI
-275 ERNPDFPAVDPNN
+275 NMADPNYN
-288 PYLDNNGLPTAD
+288 VQLYALRNLD
-300 PEQAKKLDNTNYSL
+300 
-314 TLGPLLNGRGE
+314 GE
-325 KLDAADFGHDLGD
+325 KLDNNHTDPVTLGD
-338 NELYGSL
+338 SDLYGSL
-345 QSLRELLTESGEYS
+345 QSVRELLTESGEYS
-359 TGDYVDTVDPGAG
+359 AADYVANVDDEAG

-393 QMNELNAQA
+393 QMNKLNMPGTGVEGEGVLFSMGSNNNDTTAI
-402 TPPDEPIDG
+402 T
-411 AGNLFSIG
+411 AGNI
-419 SNSDEAMSDNG
+419 A
-430 TPLDPTDDISLIT
+430 
-443 AANISVSKAW
+443 VSKDW
-453 NDGKVSMVASR
+453 NDQKVSMIATQDP
-464 NENASSGDNSN
+464 NASSGDNSN
-475 LAAFLDVFN
+475 LAAFLDLFN
-484 KVHEFDPKAVVPG
+484 KVQEFDPKAIVPG

-510 GTFEDMLLHIQSTLG
+510 GTFEDMLLHIQSTLA
-525 EDQMSTTAVLTNYT
+525 EDQMSTAAVLTNYT
-539 VTQNELYNSRESVS
+539 VTQNELYNNRESVS

>member
-1 MSGTFGAFGVARLG
+1 MNGTFGAFGVARLG

-26 GNNITNINTQGYTR
+26 GNNITNINTAGYTR

-52 SDKYSSIYNVR
+52 SDKYASIYNVR

-86 GASANVGS
+86 NASANVGS
-94 ANQKLAGLNDIASIL
+94 AGQKLTGLNDIASIL
-109 DEVGKGSNDEDQ
+109 DEVGKGSTDEDQ

-166 AKDLEDLQAKYETQ
+166 AKDLEDLQTKYETQ
-180 LEQNVTEVNNILKNI
+180 LEQNVTEVNNILENI
-195 RDLNETIR
+195 QKLNETIR

-225 LSSYMKIDVKYSMED
+225 LSGYMKIDVKYSMED
-240 IGAGFQVEKLTVTLG
+240 LGAGLQVEKLTVSLG
-255 GSDQKLIDGVYGTQ
+255 SGNKNVLIDGVYG
-269 LSQELL
+269 SKIGINME
-275 ERNPDFPAVDPNN
+275 DPNYN
-288 PYLDNNGLPTAD
+288 VQLYALRNLD
-300 PEQAKKLDNTNYSL
+300 
-314 TLGPLLNGRGE
+314 GE
-325 KLDAADFGHDLGD
+325 KLDNNHTDPVTLGD
-338 NELYGSL
+338 SDLYGSL
-345 QSLRELLTESGEYS
+345 QSVRELLTESGEY
-359 TGDYVDTVDPGAG
+359 TTVPPTTDPEAS
-372 SKRGIPYYR
+372 SKRGILYYR

-393 QMNELNAQA
+393 QMNLLNAQT
-402 TPPDEPIDG
+402 TPPDQPIDG
-411 AGNLFSIG
+411 AGVLFSNSSSG
-419 SNSDEAMSDNG
+419 SDSTG
-430 TPLDPTDDISLIT
+430 IT
-443 AANISVSKAW
+443 AGNISVSKDW
-453 NDGKVSMVASR
+453 NDGIVSMVASR
-464 NENASSGDNSN
+464 ESNAASGDNSN
-475 LAAFLDVFN
+475 LAAFLNLFN
-484 KVHEFDPKAVVPG
+484 KKHEFDPGAVVPG
-497 TGNNDAAVGEPYK
+497 SAGAGTPYK
-510 GTFEDMLLHIQSTLG
+510 GTFEDMLLHIQSTLA

-539 VTQNELYNSRESVS
+539 VTQNELYTNRESVS

>member
-1 MSGTFGAFGVARLG
+1 MNGTFGAFGVARLG

-26 GNNITNINTQGYTR
+26 GNNITNINTAGYTR

-52 SDKYSSIYNVR
+52 SDKYASIYNVR

-86 GASANVGS
+86 NASANVGS
-94 ANQKLAGLNDIASIL
+94 ASQKLTGLDDIASIL
-109 DEVGKGSNDEDQ
+109 DEVGKGSTTEDQ

-166 AKDLEDLQAKYETQ
+166 AKDLEDLQVKYETQ
-180 LEQNVTEVNNILKNI
+180 LEQNTTEINNILENI
-195 RDLNETIR
+195 QKLNETIR

-225 LSSYMKIDVKYSMED
+225 LSGYMKIDVKYSMED
-240 IGAGFQVEKLTVTLG
+240 LGAGLEVEKLTVSLG
-255 GSDQKLIDGVYGTQ
+255 TGDKNVLIDGVYG
-269 LSQELL
+269 SKIGI
-275 ERNPDFPAVDPNN
+275 NMADPNYN
-288 PYLDNNGLPTAD
+288 VQLYALRNLD
-300 PEQAKKLDNTNYSL
+300 
-314 TLGPLLNGRGE
+314 GE
-325 KLDAADFGHDLGD
+325 KLDNNHTDPVTLGD
-338 NELYGSL
+338 SDLYGSL
-345 QSLRELLTESGEYS
+345 QSVRELLTESGEYS
-359 TGDYVDTVDPGAG
+359 AADYVANVDDEAG

-393 QMNELNAQA
+393 RMNALNMPGTGVEGEGVLFSMGSNNNDTTAI
-402 TPPDEPIDG
+402 T
-411 AGNLFSIG
+411 AGNI
-419 SNSDEAMSDNG
+419 A
-430 TPLDPTDDISLIT
+430 
-443 AANISVSKAW
+443 VSKDW
-453 NDGKVSMVASR
+453 NDQKVSMIATQDP
-464 NENASSGDNSN
+464 NASSGDNSN
-475 LAAFLDVFN
+475 LAAFLDLFN
-484 KVHEFDPKAVVPG
+484 KVQEFDPKAIVPG
-497 TGNNDAAVGEPYK
+497 TGNNDAAVGEPFK
-510 GTFEDMLLHIQSTLG
+510 GTFEDMLLHIQSTLA

-539 VTQNELYNSRESVS
+539 ITQNELYTNRESVS